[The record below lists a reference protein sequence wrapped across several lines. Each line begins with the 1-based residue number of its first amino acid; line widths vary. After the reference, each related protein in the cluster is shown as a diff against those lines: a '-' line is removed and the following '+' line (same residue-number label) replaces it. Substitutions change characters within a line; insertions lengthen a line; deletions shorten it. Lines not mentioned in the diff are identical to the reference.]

1 MRARFTGAD
10 AHEGPDRWYGGGE
23 LGLVTSHNARPALA
37 RPVRGFVGATVDYP
51 RAHRDAFDG
60 GPPQRGPA
68 SNQRV
73 SVQWWLGS

>member
-1 MRARFTGAD
+1 MLASAH
-10 AHEGPDRWYGGGE
+10 AHEGLYRWYGGGE
-23 LGLVTSHNARPALA
+23 KGLVTSHNARPASA
-37 RPVRGFVGATVDYP
+37 EPVRGFVGARVDNQ

-60 GPPQRGPA
+60 GPPRRGPA